1 MKARIYVGFGL
12 VVLLA
17 AGLLGFRYSAA
28 TPQGL
33 ASEPEYVPNEV
44 LVKFKPLTL
53 EAAVIQV
60 IESIQGQIV
69 GRHGSIVSAG
79 LWAENRSEYRSF
91 LSDPDLFL
99 VKVPPALGTKRA
111 ITELLSDVH
120 VEFAEKN
127 FIYKAALTPDDTY
140 YSLQWGLHNTGY
152 AQSGGTADAD
162 IDAPE
167 AWEEF
172 TGSDDITIA
181 VIDTG
186 IDFAHVDLEPNIWT
200 NAGETGGG
208 KETDGVDNDGN
219 GYIDDWH
226 GWDFVNDDNDPTD
239 DRYIYFHGTHV
250 SGIAGARGNNS
261 SGIAGVCWY
270 AKLMPLKLLDSG
282 GNGSTS
288 DAISAI
294 DYAVSVGVQVIN
306 ASWGGTGASSSLI
319 QAIERA
325 KASGILFVAAAG
337 NTSPPLNINTDP
349 HYPASYDIDNIISV
363 LATTSSDTL
372 ASYSNYGSYAVDLG
386 APGGTDL
393 TQNNYNI
400 FSDKPGQQYQH
411 LAGTSMA
418 TPFVSG
424 AAALVLGQ
432 RPTIDWW
439 QAKTMILKSIDTLA
453 SLQGKARTSGRLNA
467 HSLLT
472 YSTPVLPDAPTNLQ
486 GDWCENGPFVD
497 ISLTWTDNADNESGF
512 KIYMQSSPGIFS
524 YLGSTSANVTTF
536 WLTEVG
542 AGTYY
547 FYVRAYKTDGESPKT
562 ATITVHTF

>member
-1 MKARIYVGFGL
+1 MKARFYQGFGL
-12 VVLLA
+12 AILSAVC
-17 AGLLGFRYSAA
+17 LLGFRYSDAI
-28 TPQGL
+28 PQGVG
-33 ASEPEYVPNEV
+33 AESEYIPNEV
-44 LVKFKPLTL
+44 LVKFKPQTQ
-53 EAAVIQV
+53 ETAVVQG
-60 IESIQGQIV
+60 IESVQGQIV

-79 LWAENRSEYRSF
+79 LWAENKPEFRSF
-91 LSDPDLFL
+91 LGDPDLFL
-99 VKVPPALGTKRA
+99 IKVPPALGTEGA
-111 ITELLSDVH
+111 IAELSSNLNI
-120 VEFAEKN
+120 EFAEKN
-127 FIYKAALTPDDTY
+127 FIYRATLTPDDTY

-181 VIDTG
+181 VTDTG

-219 GYIDDWH
+219 GYIDDWR
-226 GWDFVNDDNDPTD
+226 GWDFVNDDNNPTD
-239 DRYIYFHGTHV
+239 DRIPYFHGTHV
-250 SGIAGARGNNS
+250 TGIAGARGNDS
-261 SGIAGVCWY
+261 VGIAGVTWY
-270 AKLMPLKLLDSG
+270 AKLMPLKMLDSG
-282 GNGSTS
+282 GNGTISG
-288 DAISAI
+288 AISAI
-294 DYAVSVGVQVIN
+294 DYAIDMGVQVIN
-306 ASWGGTGASSSLI
+306 ASWGGTGSSTSLL

-325 KASGILFVAAAG
+325 QTSGVLFITAAG
-337 NTSPPLNINTDP
+337 NLSSNINTSP
-349 HYPASYDIDNIISV
+349 FYPASYDIDNIISV

-372 ASYSNYGSYAVDLG
+372 ASYSDYGSYAVDLG
-386 APGGTDL
+386 APGGIDL
-393 TQNNYNI
+393 TQNNFNI
-400 FSDKPGQQYQH
+400 YSDKPSQQYQY

-424 AAALVLGQ
+424 AAALILGQ
-432 RPTIDWW
+432 RPTINWW
-439 QAKTMILKSIDTLA
+439 QAKTMILKSVDTLA
-453 SLQGKARTSGRLNA
+453 ALQGKARTYGRLNA
-467 HSLLT
+467 YSLLAYT
-472 YSTPVLPDAPTNLQ
+472 TPVLPDAPTDLQ
-486 GDWCENGPFVD
+486 GDWYENGGFVD
-497 ISLTWTDNADNESGF
+497 IRLTWTDNADNESGF

>member
-12 VVLLA
+12 VILLA
-17 AGLLGFRYSAA
+17 VCLLGFRYPEA

-33 ASEPEYVPNEV
+33 ASVPEYVPNEV
-44 LVKFKPLTL
+44 LVKFKPVSQ
-53 EAAVIQV
+53 EAAIIQG
-60 IESIQGQIV
+60 IESVQGQIV

-79 LWAENRSEYRSF
+79 LWAENKSEYRSF
-91 LSDPDLFL
+91 LGDPDLFL
-99 VKVPPALGTKRA
+99 VKVPPALGTERA
-111 ITELLSDVH
+111 IAELLSNVNI
-120 VEFAEKN
+120 EFAEKN
-127 FIYKAALTPDDTY
+127 FLYSATLTPDDTY
-140 YSLQWGLHNTGY
+140 YSLQWGLHNTGN
-152 AQSGGTADAD
+152 AQSGGIADAD

-186 IDFAHVDLEPNIWT
+186 IDFAHVDLEPNIWA

-219 GYIDDWH
+219 GYIDDWR
-226 GWDFVNDDNDPTD
+226 GWDFVNDDNNPTD
-239 DRYIYFHGTHV
+239 DYYSIYHGTHV
-250 SGIAGARGNNS
+250 SGIAGARGDDGA
-261 SGIAGVCWY
+261 GIAGVCWY

-325 KASGILFVAAAG
+325 KASGILFLAAAG
-337 NTSPPLNINTDP
+337 NFPQNINTSP
-349 HYPASYDIDNIISV
+349 FYPASYDIDNIISV

-372 ASYSNYGSYAVDLG
+372 ASYSDYGSYAVDLG
-386 APGGTDL
+386 APGGTDGS
-393 TQNNYNI
+393 QYKYNI
-400 FSDKPGQQYQH
+400 YSDWPSQQYH
-411 LAGTSMA
+411 YLHGTSMA

-439 QAKTMILKSIDTLA
+439 QAKTMILKSVDTLA
-453 SLQGKARTSGRLNA
+453 ALQGKARTGGRLNVYN
-467 HSLLT
+467 LLT
-472 YSTPVLPDAPTNLQ
+472 CTTPVLPDAPTDLQ
-486 GDWCENGPFVD
+486 GDWYENGELVD
-497 ISLTWTDNADNESGF
+497 IRLTWTDNADNESGF

-524 YLGSTSANVTTF
+524 YLGSTGANVTTF